1 MKKMT
6 ACSLL
11 MMVVL
16 FLFTGGC
23 TRKINPIPGEMT
35 DERDGQTYQTVK
47 LGDQTW
53 LAQNLNY
60 ETDNSWCFQ
69 DDPAKCETYGRLYNW
84 EAAMNA
90 CPAGWHLPT
99 EPEWSALI
107 KYLDPLSRPNAV
119 LTESKTAGGLM
130 KTTGTTEDGT
140 GLWAE
145 PNEGATNLSKFS
157 VVPAGER
164 VPTPAGMFNLLG
176 QHAFFWT
183 STEYNDRS
191 AGFRTLDYGHSG
203 VTKGTST
210 TPMTKAYSLSVRCLM
225 D

>member
-6 ACSLL
+6 ACSFII
-11 MMVVL
+11 MVML

-23 TRKINPIPGEMT
+23 TREINPIFGEMT
-35 DERDGQTYQTVK
+35 DARDDQTYETVT

-60 ETDNSWCFQ
+60 KTDNSWCYD
-69 DDPAKCETYGRLYNW
+69 DDPENCEIYGRLYNW
-84 EAAMNA
+84 EAAMDA
-90 CPAGWHLPT
+90 CPAGWHLPSDQ
-99 EPEWSALI
+99 EWSTLI

-119 LTESKTAGGLM
+119 LTESRTAGGLM
-130 KTTGTTEDGT
+130 KTTGTIEDGN
-140 GLWAE
+140 GLWTE
-145 PNEGATNLSKFS
+145 PNEGATNASGFS
-157 VVPAGER
+157 VVPGGER
-164 VPTPAGMFNLLG
+164 VPTPAGLFNLLG

-183 STEYNDRS
+183 STEYDSSS
-191 AGFRTLDYGHSG
+191 AGFKTMDYGHSG

-210 TPMTKAYSLSVRCLM
+210 TNMTKAYALSVRCLM

>member
-1 MKKMT
+1 MKKLKL
-6 ACSLL
+6 CSLL
-11 MMVVL
+11 MMVAL
-16 FLFTGGC
+16 FLLTGGC
-23 TRKINPIPGEMT
+23 TREINPVLDEMT
-35 DERDGQTYQTVK
+35 DARDNQTYQTVT

-60 ETDNSWCFQ
+60 ETDDSWCFQ
-69 DDPAKCETYGRLYNW
+69 DDPANCATYGRLYNW

-90 CPAGWHLPT
+90 CPDGWHLPSDQ
-99 EPEWSALI
+99 EWSTLI
-107 KYLDPLSRPNAV
+107 KYLDPLSRPSAV

-130 KTTGTTEDGT
+130 KTTGTIQDGT

-145 PNEGATNLSKFS
+145 PNTGATNITKFS
-157 VVPAGER
+157 VVPGGER
-164 VPTPAGMFNLLG
+164 VPTPSGLFNLLG

-183 STEYNDRS
+183 STEYATKS

-210 TPMTKAYSLSVRCLM
+210 TNMTKAYGLSVRCIM

>member
-1 MKKMT
+1 MKKLT
-6 ACSLL
+6 AYSLL
-11 MMVVL
+11 MMVAL
-16 FLFTGGC
+16 FLLTSGC
-23 TRKINPIPGEMT
+23 TREINPIMDELT
-35 DERDGQTYQTVK
+35 DARDNQTYQTVT

-69 DDPAKCETYGRLYNW
+69 DNPASCETYGRLYNW

-90 CPAGWHLPT
+90 CPAGWHLPSDQ
-99 EPEWSALI
+99 EWSALI

-130 KTTGTTEDGT
+130 KTTGTIEDGT

-145 PNEGATNLSKFS
+145 PNTGATNITKFS

-164 VPTPAGMFNLLG
+164 VPTPSGMFNLLG

-183 STEYNDRS
+183 SSEYATNS

-210 TPMTKAYSLSVRCLM
+210 TNMTKAYGLSVRCIM

>member
-6 ACSLL
+6 SYSLL
-11 MMVVL
+11 MLILL
-16 FLFTGGC
+16 FLFSSSC
-23 TRKINPIPGEMT
+23 TRKINPILGEMT
-35 DERDGQTYQTVK
+35 DVRDSQIYQTVT

-60 ETDNSWCFQ
+60 EADNSWCFQ
-69 DDPAKCETYGRLYNW
+69 NDPENCEIYGRLYNW
-84 EAAMNA
+84 EAALNA
-90 CPAGWHLPT
+90 CPAGWHLPSD
-99 EPEWSALI
+99 EEWSTLI
-107 KYLDPLSRPNAV
+107 KYLDPKSDPNAV

-130 KTTGTTEDGT
+130 KTTGTIEDGT

-145 PNEGATNLSKFS
+145 PNEGATNASGFS
-157 VVPAGER
+157 VVPGGER
-164 VPTPAGMFNLLG
+164 VPTPAGLYNLLG

-183 STEYNDRS
+183 STEYDSSS
-191 AGFRTLDYGHSG
+191 AGFKTMDYGHSG

-210 TPMTKAYSLSVRCLM
+210 TNMTKAYALSVRCLM

>member
-6 ACSLL
+6 ACSFII
-11 MMVVL
+11 MVML

-23 TRKINPIPGEMT
+23 TREINPIFGEMT
-35 DERDGQTYQTVK
+35 DARDDQTYETVT

-60 ETDNSWCFQ
+60 EADNSWCFQ
-69 DDPAKCETYGRLYNW
+69 NDPDNCEIYGRLYNW
-84 EAAMNA
+84 EAAMDV
-90 CPAGWHLPT
+90 CPAGWHLPSDQ
-99 EPEWSALI
+99 EWSTLI

-119 LTESKTAGGLM
+119 LTESRTAGGLM
-130 KTTGTTEDGT
+130 KTTGTIEDGT

-145 PNEGATNLSKFS
+145 PNEGATNASGFS
-157 VVPAGER
+157 VVPGGER
-164 VPTPAGMFNLLG
+164 VPTPAGLFNLLG

-183 STEYNDRS
+183 STEYDSSS
-191 AGFRTLDYGHSG
+191 AGFKTMDYGHSG

-210 TPMTKAYSLSVRCLM
+210 TNMTKAYALSVRCLM

>member
-6 ACSLL
+6 ACSFII
-11 MMVVL
+11 MVML

-23 TRKINPIPGEMT
+23 TREINPIFGEMT
-35 DERDGQTYQTVK
+35 DARDDQTYETVT

-60 ETDNSWCFQ
+60 EADNSWCFQ
-69 DDPAKCETYGRLYNW
+69 NDPDNCEIYGRLYNW
-84 EAAMNA
+84 EAAMDA
-90 CPAGWHLPT
+90 CPAGWHLPSDQ
-99 EPEWSALI
+99 EWSALI
-107 KYLDPLSRPNAV
+107 KYLDPKSDPSAV

-130 KTTGTTEDGT
+130 KTTGTIEDGT

-145 PNEGATNLSKFS
+145 PNEGATNASGFS
-157 VVPAGER
+157 VVPGGER
-164 VPTPAGMFNLLG
+164 VPTPAGLYNLLG

-183 STEYNDRS
+183 STEYDSSS
-191 AGFRTLDYGHSG
+191 AGFKTMDYGHSG

-210 TPMTKAYSLSVRCLM
+210 TNMTKAYALSVRCLM